1 MIIPRPHIFEK
12 ILEFYSIFKSFYMK
26 IKTQFEDHDIIHQS
40 SCPHTPQLNNVA
52 QRKLRRGEED
62 LVPLPSG
69 KSTIGINGSI
79 L

>member
-1 MIIPRPHIFEK
+1 
-12 ILEFYSIFKSFYMK
+12 MK